1 MDINAISARKIPE
14 TAKFDFSV
22 GQGSAESKHIGQH
35 HDVKL
40 SKEQLQKELDNLNK
54 FVQSGNTHL
63 KFTFHEKLNE
73 YYVQIIDD
81 QTNEVIREVPS
92 KKILDMVAKIHEMI
106 GLLVDEKR

>member
-1 MDINAISARKIPE
+1 MDINAISSRKIPE
-14 TAKFDFSV
+14 TTKFEFPV
-22 GQGSAESKHIGQH
+22 GPGSAESKNVGL

-40 SKEQLQKELDNLNK
+40 SKEQILKELDNLNK